1 MAKKRISDV
10 LIEVLANAGIERIYG
25 ITGDSLNS
33 VNDSLRRNGK
43 IQFEHVRHE
52 ESAAFAAG
60 AEALLTG
67 KLTVCAGSSGPG
79 NLHLI
84 NGLFDCHRN
93 RVPVL
98 AIASHIPQS
107 EVGLNYFQ
115 ETHPENLFKECSCF
129 CELVSNPKQM
139 PEILFRAMNA
149 AVGNRDV
156 AVIVLPGD
164 VAVMETEIDELPT
177 WHAPKLPR
185 VIPQSEDILEMVQH
199 INNGKRI
206 TLFCGAGCAGAHDE
220 VVELATK
227 LQAPVVHAFRGKE
240 WVEWDNPYDVG
251 MTGLLGY
258 TSGYRAIEQCDT
270 LIMLGT
276 DFPYRPFYPENAK
289 VIQVDINPSALGA
302 RVPLTQGIIG
312 SVKDT
317 LHELLPHLTQRD
329 DTEFIDTV
337 RKAYTKFR
345 NDLDSYAVAE
355 PDGVAIHPQYF
366 VNRLNKLA
374 ADDAIFTFDVG
385 TPVIWTARH
394 IKTNG
399 KRRII
404 GSYNHGSMA
413 NAMMHAIGAQNACP
427 NRQVI
432 SLSGDGGFTMMM
444 GEMLSLKQ
452 LNLPVKVFVFNN
464 EELSFIAMEMKASG
478 YLDYATDFVNPDFGK
493 LAESAGIKGISITN
507 SSEVDEKIKEALNYN
522 EGPVIINVRVDKQE
536 LAMPPKIAYQQAKG
550 FSKYLINAILDG
562 RGTELKEMAKTN
574 WMNINLCTKICQNN

>member
-43 IQFEHVRHE
+43 IAFEHVRHE
-52 ESAAFAAG
+52 ETAAFAAG
-60 AEALLTG
+60 AEASLTH

-129 CELVSNPKQM
+129 CELISNPKQM

-149 AVGNRDV
+149 AVGNQDV

-164 VAVMETEIDELPT
+164 VAVMETEIDELPV
-177 WHAPKLPR
+177 WHHPRLPHI
-185 VIPQSEDILEMVQH
+185 VPQREDIEEMSAHLEK
-199 INNGKRI
+199 GERI
-206 TLFCGAGCAGAHDE
+206 TLFCGAGCEGAHDE
-220 VVELATK
+220 VVELAK
-227 LQAPVVHAFRGKE
+227 RLQAPVVHAFRCKE

-270 LIMLGT
+270 LVMLGT

-289 VIQVDINPSALGA
+289 VIQVDRDPSALGR

-312 SVKDT
+312 TVKDT
-317 LHELLPHLTQRD
+317 LKELLPLVGQREN
-329 DTEFIDTV
+329 TEFIETI
-337 RKAYTKFR
+337 RKEYTKFR
-345 NDLDSYAVAE
+345 ENLDGYAAAE

-374 ADDAIFTFDVG
+374 AEDAIFTFDVG

-394 IKTNG
+394 LKTNG
-399 KRRII
+399 KRRIL

-444 GEMLSLKQ
+444 GEMLTLKQ
-452 LNLPVKVFVFNN
+452 LNLPVKIFVFNN

-493 LAESAGIKGISITN
+493 LAEAAGIKGVSIQN
-507 SSEVDEKIKEALNYN
+507 SSEVDEKIMEALNHN
-522 EGPVIINVRVDKQE
+522 GPVIVNVRVDKQE

-574 WMNINLCTKICQNN
+574 WMKYKSLF

>member
-10 LIEVLANAGIERIYG
+10 LIDVLANAGIERIYG

-43 IQFEHVRHE
+43 IAFEHVRHE
-52 ESAAFAAG
+52 ETAAFAAG
-60 AEALLTG
+60 AEAALTH

-129 CELVSNPKQM
+129 CELISNPKQM

-149 AVGNRDV
+149 AVGNQDV

-164 VAVMETEIDELPT
+164 VAVMETEIDELPV
-177 WHAPKLPR
+177 WHHPRLPHI
-185 VIPQSEDILEMVQH
+185 VPQREDIEEMSAHLEK
-199 INNGKRI
+199 GERI
-206 TLFCGAGCAGAHDE
+206 TLFCGAGCEGAHDE
-220 VVELATK
+220 VVELAK
-227 LQAPVVHAFRGKE
+227 RLQAPVVHAFRGKE

-258 TSGYRAIEQCDT
+258 TSGYRAIEHCDT

-289 VIQVDINPSALGA
+289 VIQVDRDPSALGR

-312 SVKDT
+312 TVKDT
-317 LHELLPHLTQRD
+317 LKELLPLVGQREN
-329 DTEFIDTV
+329 TEFIDTI
-337 RKAYTKFR
+337 RKEYTKFR
-345 NDLDSYAVAE
+345 ENLDSYAAAE
-355 PDGVAIHPQYF
+355 SDGVAIHPQYF
-366 VNRLNKLA
+366 VSRLNKLA
-374 ADDAIFTFDVG
+374 AEDAIFTFDVG

-394 IKTNG
+394 LKTNG
-399 KRRII
+399 KRRIL

-444 GEMLSLKQ
+444 GEMLTLKQ
-452 LNLPVKVFVFNN
+452 LNLPIKIFVFNN

-493 LAESAGIKGISITN
+493 LAEAAGIKGVSIQN
-507 SSEVDEKIKEALNYN
+507 SSEVDEKIMEALNHN
-522 EGPVIINVRVDKQE
+522 GPVIVNVRVDKQE

-574 WMNINLCTKICQNN
+574 WMKYKSLF

>member
-10 LIEVLANAGIERIYG
+10 LIDVLANAGIERIYG

-43 IQFEHVRHE
+43 IAVEHVRHE
-52 ESAAFAAG
+52 ETAAFAAG
-60 AEALLTG
+60 AEAALTH

-149 AVGNRDV
+149 AVGNQDV

-164 VAVMETEIDELPT
+164 VAVMEMEIDELPV
-177 WHAPKLPR
+177 WNQPRLPHI
-185 VIPQSEDILEMVQH
+185 VPQRDDIKEMSAHLEK
-199 INNGKRI
+199 GERI
-206 TLFCGAGCAGAHDE
+206 TLFCGAGCEGAHDE
-220 VVELATK
+220 VVELAK
-227 LQAPVVHAFRGKE
+227 RLQAPVVHAFRGKE

-289 VIQVDINPSALGA
+289 VIQVDRDPSALGR

-312 SVKDT
+312 TVKDT
-317 LHELLPHLTQRD
+317 LNELLPLVGQREN
-329 DTEFIDTV
+329 TEFIDTI
-337 RKAYTKFR
+337 RKEYTKFR
-345 NDLDSYAVAE
+345 ENLDSYAAAE

-374 ADDAIFTFDVG
+374 SEDAIFTFDVG

-394 IKTNG
+394 LKTNG
-399 KRRII
+399 KRRIL

-444 GEMLSLKQ
+444 GEMLTLKQ
-452 LNLPVKVFVFNN
+452 LNLPIKIFVFNN

-493 LAESAGIKGISITN
+493 LAEAAGIKGVSIQN
-507 SSEVDEKIKEALNYN
+507 SSEVDEKIMEALNHN
-522 EGPVIINVRVDKQE
+522 GPVIVNVRVDKQE

-574 WMNINLCTKICQNN
+574 WMKYKSLY

>member
-1 MAKKRISDV
+1 
-10 LIEVLANAGIERIYG
+10 
-25 ITGDSLNS
+25 
-33 VNDSLRRNGK
+33 
-43 IQFEHVRHE
+43 
-52 ESAAFAAG
+52 
-60 AEALLTG
+60 
-67 KLTVCAGSSGPG
+67 
-79 NLHLI
+79 
-84 NGLFDCHRN
+84 
-93 RVPVL
+93 
-98 AIASHIPQS
+98 
-107 EVGLNYFQ
+107 
-115 ETHPENLFKECSCF
+115 
-129 CELVSNPKQM
+129 M

-149 AVGNRDV
+149 AVGNQDV

-164 VAVMETEIDELPT
+164 VAVMETEIDELPV
-177 WHAPKLPR
+177 WHHPRLPHI
-185 VIPQSEDILEMVQH
+185 VPQREDIEEMAAHLEK
-199 INNGKRI
+199 GERI
-206 TLFCGAGCAGAHDE
+206 TLFCGAGCEGAHDE
-220 VVELATK
+220 VVELAK
-227 LQAPVVHAFRGKE
+227 RLQAPVVHAFRGKE

-258 TSGYRAIEQCDT
+258 TSGYRAIEHCDT

-289 VIQVDINPSALGA
+289 VIQVDRDPSALGR

-312 SVKDT
+312 TVKDT
-317 LHELLPHLTQRD
+317 LKELLPLVGQREN
-329 DTEFIDTV
+329 TEFIDTI
-337 RKAYTKFR
+337 RKEYTKFR
-345 NDLDSYAVAE
+345 ENLDSYAAAE
-355 PDGVAIHPQYF
+355 PDGVF

-374 ADDAIFTFDVG
+374 SEDAIFTFDVG

-394 IKTNG
+394 LKTNG
-399 KRRII
+399 KRRIL

-444 GEMLSLKQ
+444 GEMLTLKQ
-452 LNLPVKVFVFNN
+452 LNLPVKIFVFNN

-493 LAESAGIKGISITN
+493 LAEAAGIKGVSIQN
-507 SSEVDEKIKEALNYN
+507 SSEVDEKIMEALNHN
-522 EGPVIINVRVDKQE
+522 GPVIVNVRVDKQE

-574 WMNINLCTKICQNN
+574 WMKYKSLY

>member
-43 IQFEHVRHE
+43 IAFEHVRHE
-52 ESAAFAAG
+52 ETAAFAAG
-60 AEALLTG
+60 AEAALTH

-149 AVGNRDV
+149 AVGNQDV

-164 VAVMETEIDELPT
+164 VAVMETEIDELPV
-177 WHAPKLPR
+177 WHHPRLPHI
-185 VIPQSEDILEMVQH
+185 VPQREDIEEM
-199 INNGKRI
+199 
-206 TLFCGAGCAGAHDE
+206 AA
-220 VVELATK
+220 
-227 LQAPVVHAFRGKE
+227 GKE

-258 TSGYRAIEQCDT
+258 TSGYRAIEHCDT

-289 VIQVDINPSALGA
+289 VIQVDRDPSALGR

-312 SVKDT
+312 TVKDT
-317 LHELLPHLTQRD
+317 LKELLPLVGQREN
-329 DTEFIDTV
+329 TEFIDTI
-337 RKAYTKFR
+337 RKEYTKFR
-345 NDLDSYAVAE
+345 ENLDSYAAAE

-374 ADDAIFTFDVG
+374 SEDAIFTFDVG

-394 IKTNG
+394 LKTNG
-399 KRRII
+399 KRRIL

-444 GEMLSLKQ
+444 GEMLTLKQ
-452 LNLPVKVFVFNN
+452 LNLPVKIFVFNN

-493 LAESAGIKGISITN
+493 LAEAAGIKGVSIQN
-507 SSEVDEKIKEALNYN
+507 SSEVDEKIMEALNHN
-522 EGPVIINVRVDKQE
+522 GPVIVNVRVDKQE

-574 WMNINLCTKICQNN
+574 WMKYKSLY

>member
-43 IQFEHVRHE
+43 IAFEHVRHE
-52 ESAAFAAG
+52 ETAAFAAG
-60 AEALLTG
+60 AEAALTH

-129 CELVSNPKQM
+129 CELISNPKQM

-149 AVGNRDV
+149 AVGNQDV

-164 VAVMETEIDELPT
+164 VAVMETEIDELPV
-177 WHAPKLPR
+177 WHHPRLPHI
-185 VIPQSEDILEMVQH
+185 VPQREDIEEMSAHLEK
-199 INNGKRI
+199 GERI
-206 TLFCGAGCAGAHDE
+206 TLFCGAGCEGAHDE
-220 VVELATK
+220 VVELAK
-227 LQAPVVHAFRGKE
+227 RLQAPVVHAFRGKE

-258 TSGYRAIEQCDT
+258 TSGYRAIEHCDT

-289 VIQVDINPSALGA
+289 VIQVDRDSSALGR

-312 SVKDT
+312 TVKDT
-317 LHELLPHLTQRD
+317 LKELLPLVGQREN
-329 DTEFIDTV
+329 TEFIDTI
-337 RKAYTKFR
+337 RKEYTKFR
-345 NDLDSYAVAE
+345 ENLDSYAAAE
-355 PDGVAIHPQYF
+355 SDGVAIHPQYF

-374 ADDAIFTFDVG
+374 AEDAIFTFDVG

-394 IKTNG
+394 LKTNG
-399 KRRII
+399 KRRIL

-444 GEMLSLKQ
+444 GEMLTLKQ
-452 LNLPVKVFVFNN
+452 LNLPIKIFVFNN

-493 LAESAGIKGISITN
+493 LAEAAGIKGVSIQN
-507 SSEVDEKIKEALNYN
+507 SSEVDEKIMEALNHN
-522 EGPVIINVRVDKQE
+522 GPVIVNVRVDKQE

-574 WMNINLCTKICQNN
+574 WMKYKSLF

>member
-10 LIEVLANAGIERIYG
+10 LIDVLANAGIERIYG

-43 IQFEHVRHE
+43 IAFEHVRHE
-52 ESAAFAAG
+52 ETAAFAAG
-60 AEALLTG
+60 AEAALTH

-149 AVGNRDV
+149 AVGNQDV

-164 VAVMETEIDELPT
+164 VAVMEMEIDELPV
-177 WHAPKLPR
+177 WNQPRLPHI
-185 VIPQSEDILEMVQH
+185 VPQRDDIKEMSAHLEK
-199 INNGKRI
+199 GERI
-206 TLFCGAGCAGAHDE
+206 TLFCGAGCEGAHDE
-220 VVELATK
+220 VVELAK
-227 LQAPVVHAFRGKE
+227 RLQAPVVHAFRGKE

-258 TSGYRAIEQCDT
+258 TSGYRAIEHCDT

-289 VIQVDINPSALGA
+289 VIQVDRDPSALGR

-312 SVKDT
+312 TVKDT
-317 LHELLPHLTQRD
+317 LNELLPLVGQREN
-329 DTEFIDTV
+329 TEFIDTI
-337 RKAYTKFR
+337 RKEYTKFR
-345 NDLDSYAVAE
+345 ENLDSYAAAE

-374 ADDAIFTFDVG
+374 SEDAIFTFDVG

-394 IKTNG
+394 LKTNG
-399 KRRII
+399 KRRIL

-444 GEMLSLKQ
+444 GEMLTLKQ
-452 LNLPVKVFVFNN
+452 LNLPIKIFVFNN

-493 LAESAGIKGISITN
+493 LAEAAGIKGVSIQN
-507 SSEVDEKIKEALNYN
+507 SSEVDEKIMEALNHN
-522 EGPVIINVRVDKQE
+522 GPVIVNVRVDKQE

-574 WMNINLCTKICQNN
+574 WMKYKSLY

>member
-43 IQFEHVRHE
+43 IAFEHVRHE
-52 ESAAFAAG
+52 ETAAFAAG
-60 AEALLTG
+60 AEASLTG

-115 ETHPENLFKECSCF
+115 ETHPENLFKECSCI
-129 CELVSNPKQM
+129 CELISNPKQM

-149 AVGNRDV
+149 AVGNQDV

-164 VAVMETEIDELPT
+164 VAVMETEIDELPV
-177 WHAPKLPR
+177 WHHPRLPHI
-185 VIPQSEDILEMVQH
+185 VPQREDIEEMSAHLEK
-199 INNGKRI
+199 GERI
-206 TLFCGAGCAGAHDE
+206 TLFCGAGCEGAHDE
-220 VVELATK
+220 VVELAK
-227 LQAPVVHAFRGKE
+227 RLQAPVVHAFRGKE

-258 TSGYRAIEQCDT
+258 TSGYRAIEHCDT

-289 VIQVDINPSALGA
+289 VIQVERDTSALGR

-312 SVKDT
+312 TVKDT
-317 LHELLPHLTQRD
+317 LKELLPLVGQREN
-329 DTEFIDTV
+329 TEFIDTI
-337 RKAYTKFR
+337 RKEYTKFR
-345 NDLDSYAVAE
+345 ENLDSYAAAE

-374 ADDAIFTFDVG
+374 SEDAIFTFDVG

-394 IKTNG
+394 LKTNG
-399 KRRII
+399 KRRIL

-444 GEMLSLKQ
+444 GEMLTLKQ
-452 LNLPVKVFVFNN
+452 LNLPIKIFVFNN

-493 LAESAGIKGISITN
+493 LAEAAGIKGVSIQN
-507 SSEVDEKIKEALNYN
+507 SSEVDEKIMEALNHN
-522 EGPVIINVRVDKQE
+522 GPVIVNVRVDKQE

-574 WMNINLCTKICQNN
+574 WMKYKSLF

>member
-10 LIEVLANAGIERIYG
+10 LIDVLANAGIERIYG

-43 IQFEHVRHE
+43 IAFEHVRHE
-52 ESAAFAAG
+52 ETAAFAAG
-60 AEALLTG
+60 AEAALTH

-129 CELVSNPKQM
+129 CELISNPKQM

-149 AVGNRDV
+149 AVGNQDV

-164 VAVMETEIDELPT
+164 VAVMETEIDELPV
-177 WHAPKLPR
+177 WHHPRLPHI
-185 VIPQSEDILEMVQH
+185 VPQREDIEEMSAHLEK
-199 INNGKRI
+199 GERI
-206 TLFCGAGCAGAHDE
+206 TLFCGAGCEGAHDE
-220 VVELATK
+220 VVELAK
-227 LQAPVVHAFRGKE
+227 RLQAPVVHAFRGKE

-258 TSGYRAIEQCDT
+258 TSGYRAIEHCDT

-289 VIQVDINPSALGA
+289 VIQVDRDPSALGR

-312 SVKDT
+312 TVKDT
-317 LHELLPHLTQRD
+317 LKELLPLVGQREN
-329 DTEFIDTV
+329 TEFIDTI
-337 RKAYTKFR
+337 RKEYTKFR
-345 NDLDSYAVAE
+345 ENLDSYAAAE
-355 PDGVAIHPQYF
+355 SDGVAIHPQYF
-366 VNRLNKLA
+366 VSRLNKLA
-374 ADDAIFTFDVG
+374 AEDAICTFDVG

-394 IKTNG
+394 LKTNG
-399 KRRII
+399 KRRIL

-444 GEMLSLKQ
+444 GEMLTLKQ
-452 LNLPVKVFVFNN
+452 LNLPIKIFVFNN

-493 LAESAGIKGISITN
+493 LAEAAGIKGVSIQN
-507 SSEVDEKIKEALNYN
+507 SSEVDEKIMEALNHN
-522 EGPVIINVRVDKQE
+522 GPVIVNVRVDKQE

-574 WMNINLCTKICQNN
+574 WMKYKSLY

>member
-43 IQFEHVRHE
+43 IAFEHVRHE
-52 ESAAFAAG
+52 ETAAFAAG
-60 AEALLTG
+60 AEASLTG
-67 KLTVCAGSSGPG
+67 KLTVCAGSSVPG

-129 CELVSNPKQM
+129 CELISNPKQM

-149 AVGNRDV
+149 AVGNQDV

-164 VAVMETEIDELPT
+164 VAVMETEIDELPV
-177 WHAPKLPR
+177 WHHPRLPHI
-185 VIPQSEDILEMVQH
+185 VPQREDIEEMSAHLEK
-199 INNGKRI
+199 GERI
-206 TLFCGAGCAGAHDE
+206 TLFCGAGCEGAHDE
-220 VVELATK
+220 VVELAK
-227 LQAPVVHAFRGKE
+227 RLQAPVVHAFRGKE

-258 TSGYRAIEQCDT
+258 TSGYRAIEHCDT

-289 VIQVDINPSALGA
+289 VIQVDRDPSALGR

-312 SVKDT
+312 TVKDT
-317 LHELLPHLTQRD
+317 LKELLPLVGQREN
-329 DTEFIDTV
+329 TEFIDTI
-337 RKAYTKFR
+337 RKEYTKFR
-345 NDLDSYAVAE
+345 ENLDSYAAAE
-355 PDGVAIHPQYF
+355 SDGVAIHPQYF
-366 VNRLNKLA
+366 VSRLNKLA
-374 ADDAIFTFDVG
+374 AEDAIFTFDVG

-394 IKTNG
+394 LKTNG
-399 KRRII
+399 KRRIL

-444 GEMLSLKQ
+444 GEMLTLKQ
-452 LNLPVKVFVFNN
+452 LNLPIKIFVFNN

-493 LAESAGIKGISITN
+493 LAEAAGIKGVSIQN
-507 SSEVDEKIKEALNYN
+507 SSEVDEKIMEALNHN
-522 EGPVIINVRVDKQE
+522 GPVIVNVRVDKQE

-574 WMNINLCTKICQNN
+574 WMKYKSLY

>member
-1 MAKKRISDV
+1 MAIKRISDV

-43 IQFEHVRHE
+43 IAFEHVRHE
-52 ESAAFAAG
+52 ETAAFAAG
-60 AEALLTG
+60 AEASLTH

-149 AVGNRDV
+149 AVGNQDV

-164 VAVMETEIDELPT
+164 VAVMEMEIDELPV
-177 WHAPKLPR
+177 WNPPRLPHI
-185 VIPQSEDILEMVQH
+185 VPQREDIEEMAAHLET
-199 INNGKRI
+199 GKRI
-206 TLFCGAGCAGAHDE
+206 TLFCGAGCEGAHDE
-220 VVELATK
+220 VVELAK
-227 LQAPVVHAFRGKE
+227 RLQAPVVHAFRGKE

-270 LIMLGT
+270 LVMLGT

-289 VIQVDINPSALGA
+289 VIQVDRDPSALGR

-312 SVKDT
+312 TVKDT
-317 LHELLPHLTQRD
+317 LKELLPLVGQRG

-345 NDLDSYAVAE
+345 ADL
-355 PDGVAIHPQYF
+355 
-366 VNRLNKLA
+366 
-374 ADDAIFTFDVG
+374 
-385 TPVIWTARH
+385 
-394 IKTNG
+394 
-399 KRRII
+399 
-404 GSYNHGSMA
+404 
-413 NAMMHAIGAQNACP
+413 
-427 NRQVI
+427 
-432 SLSGDGGFTMMM
+432 
-444 GEMLSLKQ
+444 
-452 LNLPVKVFVFNN
+452 
-464 EELSFIAMEMKASG
+464 
-478 YLDYATDFVNPDFGK
+478 
-493 LAESAGIKGISITN
+493 
-507 SSEVDEKIKEALNYN
+507 
-522 EGPVIINVRVDKQE
+522 
-536 LAMPPKIAYQQAKG
+536 
-550 FSKYLINAILDG
+550 
-562 RGTELKEMAKTN
+562 
-574 WMNINLCTKICQNN
+574 

>member
-43 IQFEHVRHE
+43 IAFEHVRHE
-52 ESAAFAAG
+52 ETAAFAAG
-60 AEALLTG
+60 AEASLTG

-129 CELVSNPKQM
+129 CELISNPKQM

-149 AVGNRDV
+149 AVGNQDV

-164 VAVMETEIDELPT
+164 VAVMETEIDELPV
-177 WHAPKLPR
+177 WHHPRLPHI
-185 VIPQSEDILEMVQH
+185 VPQREDIEEMSAHLEK
-199 INNGKRI
+199 GERI
-206 TLFCGAGCAGAHDE
+206 TLFCGAGCEGAHDE
-220 VVELATK
+220 VVELAK
-227 LQAPVVHAFRGKE
+227 RLQAPVVHAFRGKE

-258 TSGYRAIEQCDT
+258 TSGYRAIEHCDT

-289 VIQVDINPSALGA
+289 VIQVDRDPSALGR

-312 SVKDT
+312 TVKDT
-317 LHELLPHLTQRD
+317 LKELLPLVGQREN
-329 DTEFIDTV
+329 TEFIDTI
-337 RKAYTKFR
+337 RKEYTKFR
-345 NDLDSYAVAE
+345 ENLDGYAAAE

-366 VNRLNKLA
+366 VSRLNKLA
-374 ADDAIFTFDVG
+374 AEDAIFTFDVG

-394 IKTNG
+394 LKTNG
-399 KRRII
+399 KRRIL

-427 NRQVI
+427 NRQ
-432 SLSGDGGFTMMM
+432 
-444 GEMLSLKQ
+444 
-452 LNLPVKVFVFNN
+452 VKVFVFNN

-493 LAESAGIKGISITN
+493 LAEAAGIKGVSIQN
-507 SSEVDEKIKEALNYN
+507 SSEVDEKIMEALNHN
-522 EGPVIINVRVDKQE
+522 GPVIVNVRVDKQE

-574 WMNINLCTKICQNN
+574 WMKYKSLY

>member
-43 IQFEHVRHE
+43 IAFEHVRHE
-52 ESAAFAAG
+52 ETAAFAAG
-60 AEALLTG
+60 AEASLTG

-129 CELVSNPKQM
+129 CELISNPKQM
-139 PEILFRAMNA
+139 REILFRAMNA
-149 AVGNRDV
+149 AVGNQDV

-164 VAVMETEIDELPT
+164 VAVMETEIDELPV
-177 WHAPKLPR
+177 WHHPRLPHI
-185 VIPQSEDILEMVQH
+185 VPQREDIEEMSAHLEK
-199 INNGKRI
+199 GERI
-206 TLFCGAGCAGAHDE
+206 TLFCGAGCEGAHDE
-220 VVELATK
+220 VVELAK
-227 LQAPVVHAFRGKE
+227 RLQAPVVHAFRGKE

-258 TSGYRAIEQCDT
+258 TSGYRAIEHCDT

-289 VIQVDINPSALGA
+289 VIQVDRDPSALGR

-312 SVKDT
+312 TVKDT
-317 LHELLPHLTQRD
+317 LKELLPLVGQREN
-329 DTEFIDTV
+329 TEFIDTI
-337 RKAYTKFR
+337 RKEYTKFR
-345 NDLDSYAVAE
+345 ENLDGYAAAE

-366 VNRLNKLA
+366 VSRLNKLA
-374 ADDAIFTFDVG
+374 AEDAIFTFDGG

-394 IKTNG
+394 LKTNG
-399 KRRII
+399 KRRIL

-444 GEMLSLKQ
+444 GEMLTLKQ
-452 LNLPVKVFVFNN
+452 LNLPIKIFVFNN

-493 LAESAGIKGISITN
+493 LAEAAGIKGVSIQN
-507 SSEVDEKIKEALNYN
+507 SSEVDEKIMEALNHN
-522 EGPVIINVRVDKQE
+522 GPVIVNVRVDKQE

-574 WMNINLCTKICQNN
+574 WMKYKSLF

>member
-43 IQFEHVRHE
+43 IAFEHVRHE
-52 ESAAFAAG
+52 ETAAFAAG
-60 AEALLTG
+60 AEASLTH

-149 AVGNRDV
+149 AVGNQDV

-164 VAVMETEIDELPT
+164 VAVMEMEIDELPVWT
-177 WHAPKLPR
+177 PPRLPHI
-185 VIPQSEDILEMVQH
+185 VPQREDIEEMAAHLET
-199 INNGKRI
+199 GKRI
-206 TLFCGAGCAGAHDE
+206 TLFCGAGCEGAHDE
-220 VVELATK
+220 VVELAK
-227 LQAPVVHAFRGKE
+227 RLQAPVVHAFRGKE

-270 LIMLGT
+270 LVMLGT

-289 VIQVDINPSALGA
+289 VIQVDRDSSALGR

-312 SVKDT
+312 TVKDT
-317 LHELLPHLTQRD
+317 LKELLPLVDQRG

-345 NDLDSYAVAE
+345 GDLDSYAVAE

-374 ADDAIFTFDVG
+374 AEDAIFTFDVG

-394 IKTNG
+394 LKTNG
-399 KRRII
+399 KRRIL
-404 GSYNHGSMA
+404 GSFSHGSMA

-444 GEMLSLKQ
+444 GEMLTLKQ
-452 LNLPVKVFVFNN
+452 LNLPIKIFVFNN

-493 LAESAGIKGISITN
+493 LAEAAGIKGVSIHN
-507 SSEVDEKIKEALNYN
+507 SSEVDEKIMEALNHN
-522 EGPVIINVRVDKQE
+522 GPVIVNVRVDKQE

-574 WMNINLCTKICQNN
+574 WMKYKSLY

>member
-1 MAKKRISDV
+1 MATMRISD
-10 LIEVLANAGIERIYG
+10 LIIDVLAKAGVERIYG

-33 VNDSLRRNGK
+33 INDSLRRNGK
-43 IQFEHVRHE
+43 ITFEHVRHE
-52 ESAAFAAG
+52 EAAAFAAG
-60 AEALLTG
+60 AEASLTQ
-67 KLTVCAGSSGPG
+67 KLAVCAGSSGPG

-107 EVGLNYFQ
+107 EVGLGYFQ

-149 AVGNRDV
+149 AIGNRDV
-156 AVIVLPGD
+156 AVIVLPGG
-164 VAVMETEIDELPT
+164 VAMMDAEVNQLPT
-177 WHAPKLPR
+177 WHQPRLPH
-185 VIPQSEDILEMVQH
+185 VVPNQDDITELLSH
-199 INNGKRI
+199 IQEGKRI
-206 TLFCGAGCAGAHDE
+206 TLFCGAGCQGAHDQ

-227 LQAPVVHAFRGKE
+227 LQAPVVPAFRGKE
-240 WVEWDNPYDVG
+240 CVEWDNPYSVG

-276 DFPYRPFYPENAK
+276 DFPYRPFYPKTAK

-317 LHELLPHLTQRD
+317 LDALLPHLAQRN
-329 DTEFIDTV
+329 DTEFIDTI
-337 RKAYTKFR
+337 RKAYDKF
-345 NDLDSYAVAE
+345 NKDIASYASPE
-355 PDGVAIHPQYF
+355 GPGKPIHPQYF
-366 VNRLNKLA
+366 VSRLNKLA

-404 GSYNHGSMA
+404 GSFNHGSMA
-413 NAMMHAIGAQNACP
+413 NAMMHAIGAQKACP

-444 GEMLSLKQ
+444 GEMLTLKQ
-452 LNLPVKVFVFNN
+452 LDIPAKIFVFNN
-464 EELSFIAMEMKASG
+464 QELAFIAMEMKAVG
-478 YLDYATDFVNPDFGK
+478 FLDYATDFDNPNFAD
-493 LAESAGIKGISITN
+493 LAQAAGIKGISIDD
-507 SSEVDEKIKEALNYN
+507 SSQVDAKIQEALNHN
-522 EGPVIINVRVDKQE
+522 GPVIVNVNVDPQE
-536 LAMPPKIAYQQAKG
+536 LSMPPKIAFDQAKG
-550 FSKYLINAILDG
+550 FSKYIINAILDG
-562 RGTELKEMAKTN
+562 RGTDLKEMAETN
-574 WMNINLCTKICQNN
+574 WQKYKSLF

>member
-43 IQFEHVRHE
+43 IAFEHVRHE
-52 ESAAFAAG
+52 ETAAFAAG
-60 AEALLTG
+60 AEASLTG

-129 CELVSNPKQM
+129 CELISNPKQM
-139 PEILFRAMNA
+139 PEILFCAMNA
-149 AVGNRDV
+149 AVGNQDV

-164 VAVMETEIDELPT
+164 VAVMETEIDELPV
-177 WHAPKLPR
+177 WHHPRLPHI
-185 VIPQSEDILEMVQH
+185 VPQREDIEEMSAHLEK
-199 INNGKRI
+199 GERI
-206 TLFCGAGCAGAHDE
+206 TLFCGAGCEGAHDE
-220 VVELATK
+220 VVELAK
-227 LQAPVVHAFRGKE
+227 RLQAPVVHAFRGKE

-258 TSGYRAIEQCDT
+258 TSGYRAIEHCDT

-289 VIQVDINPSALGA
+289 VIQVDRDPSALGR

-312 SVKDT
+312 TVKDT
-317 LHELLPHLTQRD
+317 LKELLPLVGQREN
-329 DTEFIDTV
+329 TEFIDTI
-337 RKAYTKFR
+337 RKEYTKFR
-345 NDLDSYAVAE
+345 ENLDSYAAAE
-355 PDGVAIHPQYF
+355 SDGVAIHPQYF
-366 VNRLNKLA
+366 VSRLNKLA
-374 ADDAIFTFDVG
+374 AEDAIFTFDVG

-394 IKTNG
+394 LKTNG
-399 KRRII
+399 KRRIL

-444 GEMLSLKQ
+444 GEMLTLKQ
-452 LNLPVKVFVFNN
+452 LNLPIKIFVFNN

-493 LAESAGIKGISITN
+493 LAEAAGIKGVSIQN
-507 SSEVDEKIKEALNYN
+507 SSEVDEKIMEALNHN
-522 EGPVIINVRVDKQE
+522 GPVIVNVRVDKQE

-574 WMNINLCTKICQNN
+574 WTKYKSLY

>member
-43 IQFEHVRHE
+43 IAFEHVRHE
-52 ESAAFAAG
+52 ETAAFAAG
-60 AEALLTG
+60 AEASLTG

-129 CELVSNPKQM
+129 CELISNPKQM

-149 AVGNRDV
+149 AVGNQDV

-164 VAVMETEIDELPT
+164 VAVMETEIDELPV
-177 WHAPKLPR
+177 WHHPRLPHI
-185 VIPQSEDILEMVQH
+185 VPQREDIEEMSAHLEK
-199 INNGKRI
+199 GERI
-206 TLFCGAGCAGAHDE
+206 TLFCGAGCEGAHDE
-220 VVELATK
+220 VVELAK
-227 LQAPVVHAFRGKE
+227 RLQAPVVHAFRGKE

-258 TSGYRAIEQCDT
+258 TSGYRAIEHSDT

-289 VIQVDINPSALGA
+289 VIQVDRDPSALGR

-312 SVKDT
+312 TVKDT
-317 LHELLPHLTQRD
+317 LKELLPLVGQREN
-329 DTEFIDTV
+329 TEFIDTI
-337 RKAYTKFR
+337 RKEYTKFR
-345 NDLDSYAVAE
+345 ENLDGYAAAE

-366 VNRLNKLA
+366 VSRLNKLA
-374 ADDAIFTFDVG
+374 AEDAIFTFDVG

-394 IKTNG
+394 LKTNG
-399 KRRII
+399 KRRIL

-444 GEMLSLKQ
+444 GEMLTLKQ
-452 LNLPVKVFVFNN
+452 LNLPIKIFVFNN

-493 LAESAGIKGISITN
+493 LAEAAGIKGVSIQN
-507 SSEVDEKIKEALNYN
+507 SSEVDEKIMESLNHN
-522 EGPVIINVRVDKQE
+522 GPVIVNVRVDKQE

-574 WMNINLCTKICQNN
+574 WMKYKSLY

>member
-10 LIEVLANAGIERIYG
+10 LIDVLANAGIERIYG

-43 IQFEHVRHE
+43 IAFEHVRHE
-52 ESAAFAAG
+52 ETAAFAAG
-60 AEALLTG
+60 AEAALTH

-149 AVGNRDV
+149 AVGNQDV

-164 VAVMETEIDELPT
+164 VAVMEMEIDELPV
-177 WHAPKLPR
+177 WNQPRLPHI
-185 VIPQSEDILEMVQH
+185 VPQRDDIKEMSAHLEK
-199 INNGKRI
+199 GERI
-206 TLFCGAGCAGAHDE
+206 TLFCGAGCEGAHDE
-220 VVELATK
+220 VVELAK
-227 LQAPVVHAFRGKE
+227 RLQAPVVHAFRGKE

-289 VIQVDINPSALGA
+289 VIQVDRDPSALGR

-312 SVKDT
+312 TVKDT
-317 LHELLPHLTQRD
+317 LKELLPLVGQREN
-329 DTEFIDTV
+329 TEFIDTI
-337 RKAYTKFR
+337 RKEYTKFR
-345 NDLDSYAVAE
+345 ENLDSYAAAE

-374 ADDAIFTFDVG
+374 SEDAIFTFDVG

-394 IKTNG
+394 LKTNG
-399 KRRII
+399 KRRIL

-444 GEMLSLKQ
+444 GEMLTLKQ
-452 LNLPVKVFVFNN
+452 LNLPIKIFVFNN

-493 LAESAGIKGISITN
+493 LAEAAGIKGVSIQN
-507 SSEVDEKIKEALNYN
+507 SSEVDEKIMEALNHN
-522 EGPVIINVRVDKQE
+522 GPVIVNVRVDKQE

-574 WMNINLCTKICQNN
+574 WMKYKSLY

>member
-43 IQFEHVRHE
+43 IAFEHVRHE
-52 ESAAFAAG
+52 ETAAFAAG
-60 AEALLTG
+60 AEASLTG

-129 CELVSNPKQM
+129 CELISNPKQM

-149 AVGNRDV
+149 AVGNQDV

-164 VAVMETEIDELPT
+164 VAVMETEIDELPV
-177 WHAPKLPR
+177 WHHPRLPHIVSQR
-185 VIPQSEDILEMVQH
+185 EDIEEMSAHLEK
-199 INNGKRI
+199 GERI
-206 TLFCGAGCAGAHDE
+206 TLFCGAGCEGAHDE
-220 VVELATK
+220 VVELAK
-227 LQAPVVHAFRGKE
+227 RLQAPVVHAFRGKE

-258 TSGYRAIEQCDT
+258 TSGYRAIEHCDT

-289 VIQVDINPSALGA
+289 VIQVDRDPSALGR

-312 SVKDT
+312 TVKDT
-317 LHELLPHLTQRD
+317 LKELLPLVGQREN
-329 DTEFIDTV
+329 TEFIDTI
-337 RKAYTKFR
+337 RKEYTKFR
-345 NDLDSYAVAE
+345 ENLDSYAAAE
-355 PDGVAIHPQYF
+355 SDGVAIHPQYF
-366 VNRLNKLA
+366 VSRLNKLA
-374 ADDAIFTFDVG
+374 AEDAIFTFDVG

-394 IKTNG
+394 LKTNG
-399 KRRII
+399 KRRIL

-444 GEMLSLKQ
+444 GEMLTLKQ
-452 LNLPVKVFVFNN
+452 LNLPIKIFVFNN

-493 LAESAGIKGISITN
+493 LAEAAGIKGVSIQN
-507 SSEVDEKIKEALNYN
+507 SSEVDEKIMEALNHN
-522 EGPVIINVRVDKQE
+522 GPVIVNVRVDKQE

-574 WMNINLCTKICQNN
+574 WMKYKSLF

>member
-43 IQFEHVRHE
+43 ISFEHVRHE
-52 ESAAFAAG
+52 ETAAFAAG
-60 AEALLTG
+60 AEASLTG

-107 EVGLNYFQ
+107 EVGLSYFQ

-129 CELVSNPKQM
+129 CELVSHPKQM

-149 AVGNRDV
+149 AVGNQDV

-164 VAVMETEIDELPT
+164 VAVMEMEIDELPV
-177 WHAPKLPR
+177 WHHPRLPHI
-185 VIPQSEDILEMVQH
+185 IPQREDIEEMVAH
-199 INNGKRI
+199 LEKGERI
-206 TLFCGAGCAGAHDE
+206 TLFCGAGCEGAHDE
-220 VVELATK
+220 VVELAK
-227 LQAPVVHAFRGKE
+227 RLQAPVVHAFRGKE

-289 VIQVDINPSALGA
+289 VIQVDRDPSALGR

-312 SVKDT
+312 TVKDT
-317 LHELLPHLTQRD
+317 LKELLPLIGQRG

-345 NDLDSYAVAE
+345 GDLDSYAVAE

-374 ADDAIFTFDVG
+374 SEDAIFTFDVG

-394 IKTNG
+394 LKTNG
-399 KRRII
+399 KR
-404 GSYNHGSMA
+404 
-413 NAMMHAIGAQNACP
+413 
-427 NRQVI
+427 
-432 SLSGDGGFTMMM
+432 L
-444 GEMLSLKQ
+444 
-452 LNLPVKVFVFNN
+452 VF
-464 EELSFIAMEMKASG
+464 
-478 YLDYATDFVNPDFGK
+478 
-493 LAESAGIKGISITN
+493 
-507 SSEVDEKIKEALNYN
+507 
-522 EGPVIINVRVDKQE
+522 
-536 LAMPPKIAYQQAKG
+536 
-550 FSKYLINAILDG
+550 
-562 RGTELKEMAKTN
+562 
-574 WMNINLCTKICQNN
+574 

>member
-43 IQFEHVRHE
+43 IAFEHVRHE
-52 ESAAFAAG
+52 ETAAFAAG
-60 AEALLTG
+60 AEASLTG

-129 CELVSNPKQM
+129 CELISNLKQM

-149 AVGNRDV
+149 AVGNQDV

-164 VAVMETEIDELPT
+164 VAVMETEIDELPV
-177 WHAPKLPR
+177 WHHPRLPHI
-185 VIPQSEDILEMVQH
+185 VPQREDIEEMSAHLEK
-199 INNGKRI
+199 GERI
-206 TLFCGAGCAGAHDE
+206 TLFCGAGCEGAHDE
-220 VVELATK
+220 VVELAK
-227 LQAPVVHAFRGKE
+227 RLQAPVVHAFRGKE

-258 TSGYRAIEQCDT
+258 TSGYRAIEHCDT

-289 VIQVDINPSALGA
+289 VIQVDRDPSALGR

-312 SVKDT
+312 TVKDT
-317 LHELLPHLTQRD
+317 LKELLPLVGQREN
-329 DTEFIDTV
+329 TEFIDTI
-337 RKAYTKFR
+337 RKEYTKFR
-345 NDLDSYAVAE
+345 ENLDSYAAAE
-355 PDGVAIHPQYF
+355 SDGVAIHPQYF
-366 VNRLNKLA
+366 VSRLNKLA
-374 ADDAIFTFDVG
+374 AEDAIFTFDVG

-394 IKTNG
+394 LKTNG
-399 KRRII
+399 KRRIL

-444 GEMLSLKQ
+444 GEMLTLKQ
-452 LNLPVKVFVFNN
+452 LNLPIKIFVFNN

-493 LAESAGIKGISITN
+493 LAEAAGIKGVSIQN
-507 SSEVDEKIKEALNYN
+507 SSEVDEKIMEALNHN
-522 EGPVIINVRVDKQE
+522 GPVIVNVRVDKQE

-574 WMNINLCTKICQNN
+574 WMKYKSLF

>member
-43 IQFEHVRHE
+43 IAFEHVRHE
-52 ESAAFAAG
+52 ETAAFAAG
-60 AEALLTG
+60 AEASLTG

-129 CELVSNPKQM
+129 CELISIPKQM

-149 AVGNRDV
+149 AVGNQDV

-164 VAVMETEIDELPT
+164 VAVMETEIDELPV
-177 WHAPKLPR
+177 WHHPRLPHI
-185 VIPQSEDILEMVQH
+185 VPQREDIEEMSAHLEK
-199 INNGKRI
+199 GERI
-206 TLFCGAGCAGAHDE
+206 TLFCGAGCEGAHDE
-220 VVELATK
+220 VVELAK
-227 LQAPVVHAFRGKE
+227 RLQAPVVHAFRGKE

-258 TSGYRAIEQCDT
+258 TSGYRAIEHCDT

-289 VIQVDINPSALGA
+289 VIQVDRDPSALGR

-312 SVKDT
+312 TVKDT
-317 LHELLPHLTQRD
+317 LKELLPLVGQREN
-329 DTEFIDTV
+329 TEFIDTI
-337 RKAYTKFR
+337 RKEYTKFR
-345 NDLDSYAVAE
+345 ENLDSYAAAE
-355 PDGVAIHPQYF
+355 SDGVAIHPQYF
-366 VNRLNKLA
+366 VSRLNKLA
-374 ADDAIFTFDVG
+374 AEDAIFTFDVG

-394 IKTNG
+394 LKTNG
-399 KRRII
+399 KRRIL

-444 GEMLSLKQ
+444 GEMLTLKQ
-452 LNLPVKVFVFNN
+452 LNLPIKIFVFNN

-493 LAESAGIKGISITN
+493 LAEAAGIKGVSIQN
-507 SSEVDEKIKEALNYN
+507 SSEVDEKIMEALNHN
-522 EGPVIINVRVDKQE
+522 GPVIVNVHVDKQE

-574 WMNINLCTKICQNN
+574 WMKYKSLF

>member
-43 IQFEHVRHE
+43 IAFEHVRHE
-52 ESAAFAAG
+52 ETAAFAAG
-60 AEALLTG
+60 AEASLTG

-149 AVGNRDV
+149 AVGNQDV

-164 VAVMETEIDELPT
+164 VAVMETEIDELPV
-177 WHAPKLPR
+177 WHHPRLPHI
-185 VIPQSEDILEMVQH
+185 VPQREDIEEMSAHLEK
-199 INNGKRI
+199 GERI
-206 TLFCGAGCAGAHDE
+206 TLFCGAGCEGAHDE
-220 VVELATK
+220 VVELAK
-227 LQAPVVHAFRGKE
+227 RLQAPVVHAFRCKE

-258 TSGYRAIEQCDT
+258 TSGYRAIEHCDT

-289 VIQVDINPSALGA
+289 VIQVDRDPSALGR

-312 SVKDT
+312 TVKDT
-317 LHELLPHLTQRD
+317 LKELLPLVGQREN
-329 DTEFIDTV
+329 TEFIDTI
-337 RKAYTKFR
+337 RKEYTKFR
-345 NDLDSYAVAE
+345 ENLDSYAAAE
-355 PDGVAIHPQYF
+355 SDGVAIHPQYF
-366 VNRLNKLA
+366 VSRLNKLA
-374 ADDAIFTFDVG
+374 AEDAIFTFDVG

-394 IKTNG
+394 LKTNG
-399 KRRII
+399 KRRIL

-444 GEMLSLKQ
+444 GEMLTLKQ
-452 LNLPVKVFVFNN
+452 LNLPIKIFVFNN

-493 LAESAGIKGISITN
+493 LAEAAGIKGVSIQN
-507 SSEVDEKIKEALNYN
+507 SSEVDEKIMEALNHN
-522 EGPVIINVRVDKQE
+522 GPVIVNVRVDKQE

-574 WMNINLCTKICQNN
+574 WMKYKSLF